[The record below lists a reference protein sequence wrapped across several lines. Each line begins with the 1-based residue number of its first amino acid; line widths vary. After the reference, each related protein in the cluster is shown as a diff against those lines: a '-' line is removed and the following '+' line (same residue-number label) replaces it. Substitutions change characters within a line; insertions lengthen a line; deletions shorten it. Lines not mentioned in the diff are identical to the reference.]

1 MIVTATGEG
10 KKRQYSEN
18 FQIKIFYIY
27 EKNEKNFIASL
38 FLFCRAYL
46 NIFSFLVV
54 YYQKHKCKKKKPHKF
69 FNINLYCNYHYC
81 LWIDSSFRKFC
92 GFEYGS

>member
-27 EKNEKNFIASL
+27 EKMKRIL
-38 FLFCRAYL
+38 
-46 NIFSFLVV
+46 
-54 YYQKHKCKKKKPHKF
+54 
-69 FNINLYCNYHYC
+69 
-81 LWIDSSFRKFC
+81 
-92 GFEYGS
+92 